1 MDDRLNQQMLRVGPI
16 LAVGVAI
23 VTHALGLPG
32 PAAICAGTAALCA
45 LWWITEC
52 VPMGVVGLVPLVVFP
67 VTGILGEKQVAGYY
81 WNDMIMLLMGG
92 SFLSAAMEHAG
103 AHRRLAL
110 TMVRAVGRGGAKT
123 FIAGMMLT
131 TALLSMWISNTATTL
146 MMVPIALAVLGQA
159 NAETLRVPLLLGIA
173 YSSSLGGM
181 ATPIGTPP
189 NVIFKA
195 QMEQLYK
202 VSYSFPD
209 WMRIGVPI
217 VVVLLPLVWWLLT
230 RRLGSDLRLE
240 IPHPGPWRK
249 PEVRVLAILVLT
261 ALAWTF
267 RENPAGGWTNLLPT
281 LATEG
286 QSMIR
291 DTTIA
296 VAAALAVFLCPA
308 GDPADPGKRLL
319 SWSEAAVKVPWG
331 ILIMFGGG
339 LALAGGFEESGLSA
353 AIAEQL
359 VVLKGIPPLLTL
371 LLICGVITMLTEVT
385 SGTATAS
392 LMLPILASLA
402 EATGMPPATV
412 MIAGTISCSCA
423 FMLPV
428 ATAPNAIVYSAGIK
442 TSEMA
447 RAGVWINFAAVVVI
461 AVISHWLVR

>member
-1 MDDRLNQQMLRVGPI
+1 MLHVGPL
-16 LAVGVAI
+16 LAVLVAI
-23 VTHALGLPG
+23 VTHQLGLPV

-45 LWWITEC
+45 LWWISEC
-52 VPMGVVGLVPLVVFP
+52 VPMGVVGLVPLVIFP
-67 VTGILGEKQVAGYY
+67 VTGILGEKEVAGFY

-92 SFLSAAMEHAG
+92 SFLSAAMENAG

-110 TMVRAVGRGGAKT
+110 TMVRAVGRGGPRT
-123 FIAGMMLT
+123 FVAGMMLT

-146 MMVPIALAVLGQA
+146 MMVPIALAVLGPA
-159 NAETLRVPLLLGIA
+159 PSPPLRAALLLGIA

-195 QMEQLYK
+195 QMEQLYG

-209 WMRIGVPI
+209 WMRVGVPI
-217 VVVLLPLVWWLLT
+217 VLVLLPIVWWLLT
-230 RRLGSDLRLE
+230 RRLESDLRIE
-240 IPHPGPWRK
+240 VPEPGAWRTA
-249 PEVRVLAILVLT
+249 EVRVLAILTLT

-267 RENPAGGWTNLLPT
+267 RENPAGGWTGLLPT
-281 LATEG
+281 LASEG
-286 QSMIR
+286 KSMIR

-308 GDPADPGKRLL
+308 GDAEEPEKRLL
-319 SWSEAAVKVPWG
+319 SWSDAATKVPWG

-339 LALAGGFEESGLSA
+339 LALAGGFVESGLSA

-359 VVLKGIPPLLTL
+359 VFLGAVPPWLI
-371 LLICGVITMLTEVT
+371 LLILCGVITMLTEIT

-392 LMLPILASLA
+392 LMLPILAGLA

-428 ATAPNAIVYSAGIK
+428 ATAPNAIVYAAGIK

-447 RAGVWINFAAVVVI
+447 RAGLALNFAAATVI
-461 AVISHWLVR
+461 AVLSYWLVR